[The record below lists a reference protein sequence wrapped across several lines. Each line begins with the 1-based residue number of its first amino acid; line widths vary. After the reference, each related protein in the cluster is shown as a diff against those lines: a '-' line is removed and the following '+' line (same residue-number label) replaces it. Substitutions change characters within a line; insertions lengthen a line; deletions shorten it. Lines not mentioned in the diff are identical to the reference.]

1 MKDLTQEHLVAL
13 FLNTKNIVIKEETI
27 FIGTLNSSVIH
38 PREVF
43 NAAIRASCNAVIV
56 IHNHPSGDVTPSKE
70 DIATT
75 IRLKNVDKFLALN
88 YLTTLLSVIKI
99 Y

>member
-1 MKDLTQEHLVAL
+1 MMMAKMKDLTQEHLVAL

-56 IHNHPSGDVTPSKE
+56 IHNHPSE
-70 DIATT
+70 M
-75 IRLKNVDKFLALN
+75 
-88 YLTTLLSVIKI
+88 
-99 Y
+99 

>member
-1 MKDLTQEHLVAL
+1 MMMSKMKDLTQEHLVAL

-43 NAAIRASCNAVIV
+43 NR
-56 IHNHPSGDVTPSKE
+56 H
-70 DIATT
+70 
-75 IRLKNVDKFLALN
+75 
-88 YLTTLLSVIKI
+88 
-99 Y
+99 